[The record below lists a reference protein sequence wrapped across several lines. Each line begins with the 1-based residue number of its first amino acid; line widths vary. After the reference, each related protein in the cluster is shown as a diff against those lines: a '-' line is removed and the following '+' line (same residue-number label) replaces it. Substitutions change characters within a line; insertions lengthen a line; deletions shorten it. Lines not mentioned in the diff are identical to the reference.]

1 VAGLDVGRWQVY
13 AQGFTAN
20 GDLVVWEKMR
30 RGGVDID
37 AGRELAGLYEE
48 HSGPVFAFGLHLCG
62 SRADAEDL
70 VQIAFLHAHQA
81 LLRGERLVNPRA
93 WLITVVKRQAFNRW
107 RDRREIPSSASM
119 PEASPVDDGNAV
131 DELAR
136 VRLLLYSLPEA
147 QHQAFVLR
155 HWSGLS
161 NREIAGVLDTSES
174 AVESLLVRARAAIVA
189 SGPAE
194 EECFALRRRLTDNR
208 ELTPAQS
215 SHVARCKGCARAH
228 QRLTRAAAAVVVLGL
243 VPRAHVAQALAAAVP
258 GFAGT
263 AGAGAGAASGAGLA
277 AKVTGTKTAIAAVG
291 SLLAVAAAAPVALH
305 VAHHLP
311 TTSHRA
317 SAPATIHRSIVQAQR
332 SAAPAGSAQAQGGAV
347 HPEPAERSPQK
358 LRTGRHSARRQAA
371 GAGEV
376 QGDSASGAGQ
386 GATASSD
393 GDSQGSSSAG
403 ATASDPQGQD
413 TGGGAT
419 SGSSGDGSSQ
429 GGGSS
434 NGQ

>member
-1 VAGLDVGRWQVY
+1 MC
-13 AQGFTAN
+13 AQGFVAN
-20 GDLVVWEKMR
+20 GDWLVWEKMR
-30 RGGVDID
+30 RGRVDTD

-62 SRADAEDL
+62 SRSDAEDL
-70 VQIAFLHAHQA
+70 VQIAFLHAHRA

-107 RDRREIPSSASM
+107 RDRREIPASESMTEPSAPDHDS
-119 PEASPVDDGNAV
+119 AV

-174 AVESLLVRARAAIVA
+174 SVESLLVRARAAIVA
-189 SGPAE
+189 SGPAD
-194 EECFALRRRLTDNR
+194 EECVALRQRLTDNR
-208 ELTPAQS
+208 DLTPAQS
-215 SHVARCKGCARAH
+215 SHVARCRGCARAH

-243 VPRAHVAQALAAAVP
+243 VPRAHVAQALASAVP

-263 AGAGAGAASGAGLA
+263 AGVGAGAASGAGLA
-277 AKVTGTKTAIAAVG
+277 AKVTGTKTAIATFG
-291 SLLAVAAAAPVALH
+291 SLIAVAAAAPVALH
-305 VAHHLP
+305 VTHHLP
-311 TTSHRA
+311 TISHHA
-317 SAPATIHRSIVQAQR
+317 SV
-332 SAAPAGSAQAQGGAV
+332 SAFTHGSLGGAGPSAV
-347 HPEPAERSPQK
+347 STGPSQGAGAAAHQQPAKRNPQK
-358 LRTGRHSARRQAA
+358 LRPDRHPAEHQTSHS
-371 GAGEV
+371 GDS
-376 QGDSASGAGQ
+376 QGDSASGAEP

-393 GDSQGSSSAG
+393 GDSQGSS
-403 ATASDPQGQD
+403 ATGLAPGDPQGQD
-413 TGGGAT
+413 TGGGAP

-429 GGGSS
+429 GDGGGSS

>member
-1 VAGLDVGRWQVY
+1 M
-13 AQGFTAN
+13 N

-30 RGGVDID
+30 RGRVDID
-37 AGRELAGLYEE
+37 AGRELAALYEE

-70 VQIAFLHAHQA
+70 VQIAFLHAHRA

-107 RDRREIPSSASM
+107 RDRREIPSSGSM
-119 PEASPVDDGNAV
+119 PEARSVDDDSAV
-131 DELAR
+131 DEVAR
-136 VRLLLYSLPEA
+136 VRLLLYSLPQA

-174 AVESLLVRARAAIVA
+174 SVESLLVRARAAIVA
-189 SGPAE
+189 SETAD
-194 EECFALRRRLTDNR
+194 EECFALRRQLTDDR
-208 ELTPAQS
+208 DLTPAQS
-215 SHVARCKGCARAH
+215 RHVARCKGCARAH

-243 VPRAHVAQALAAAVP
+243 VPRAHVAQALASAVP

-263 AGAGAGAASGAGLA
+263 AGVGAGAASGAGLA

-291 SLLAVAAAAPVALH
+291 SLLAVVAAAPVALH

-311 TTSHRA
+311 TASHRTSS
-317 SAPATIHRSIVQAQR
+317 SAIAHRLLVQAAP
-332 SAAPAGSAQAQGGAV
+332 SATPAGLAKRPADAGDQ
-347 HPEPAERSPQK
+347 EPAKRSLPTRPIDGHPAQ
-358 LRTGRHSARRQAA
+358 HQA
-371 GAGEV
+371 GGGGEV
-376 QGDSASGAGQ
+376 QGDSASGADPG
-386 GATASSD
+386 GTTSSD
-393 GDSQGSSSAG
+393 GDSQESAPTG

-413 TGGGAT
+413 TSGGDS
-419 SGSSGDGSSQ
+419 SGSGGDASQ
-429 GGGSS
+429 GGGGGSD
-434 NGQ
+434 GQ

>member
-1 VAGLDVGRWQVY
+1 MW
-13 AQGFTAN
+13 AQGFAVS

-30 RGGVDID
+30 RGRVDTD

-48 HSGPVFAFGLHLCG
+48 HWGPVFAFGLHLCG
-62 SRADAEDL
+62 SRSDAEDL
-70 VQIAFLHAHQA
+70 VQIAFLHAHRA

-119 PEASPVDDGNAV
+119 PVASSVDDDSAV

-174 AVESLLVRARAAIVA
+174 SVESLLVRARAAIVA

-243 VPRAHVAQALAAAVP
+243 VPRAHVAQALASAVP

-263 AGAGAGAASGAGLA
+263 AGVGAGTASGAGLV

-305 VAHHLP
+305 VTHHQP
-311 TTSHRA
+311 MISHRA
-317 SAPATIHRSIVQAQR
+317 SVSAITHRSMDGARPSAVSARPDQA
-332 SAAPAGSAQAQGGAV
+332 AGGVGHPKPAKD
-347 HPEPAERSPQK
+347 SPQK
-358 LRTGRHSARRQAA
+358 PRTGRHPAEPQPRHS
-371 GAGEV
+371 GDS

-386 GATASSD
+386 GGTTSSD
-393 GDSQGSSSAG
+393 GDSQGSSPTG
-403 ATASDPQGQD
+403 PTASDPQGQD
-413 TGGGAT
+413 SGGGAS

-429 GGGSS
+429 GGGGSS

>member
-1 VAGLDVGRWQVY
+1 M
-13 AQGFTAN
+13 N

-30 RGGVDID
+30 RGRVDID
-37 AGRELAGLYEE
+37 AGRELAALYEE
-48 HSGPVFAFGLHLCG
+48 HSGSVFAFGLHLCG

-70 VQIAFLHAHQA
+70 VQIAFLHAHRA

-107 RDRREIPSSASM
+107 RDRREIPSSGSM
-119 PEASPVDDGNAV
+119 PEARSVDDASAA
-131 DELAR
+131 DEIAR

-174 AVESLLVRARAAIVA
+174 SVESLLVRARAAIVA
-189 SGPAE
+189 SE
-194 EECFALRRRLTDNR
+194 TSDEECFALRRQLTDDR
-208 ELTPAQS
+208 DLTPAQS
-215 SHVARCKGCARAH
+215 RHVARCKGCARAH

-243 VPRAHVAQALAAAVP
+243 VPRAHVAQALASTVP
-258 GFAGT
+258 GFAGA
-263 AGAGAGAASGAGLA
+263 AGVGAGAASGAGLA

-291 SLLAVAAAAPVALH
+291 SLLAVAAAVPVALH

-317 SAPATIHRSIVQAQR
+317 SASATVHRSLVKAPP
-332 SAAPAGSAQAQGGAV
+332 SAAQEVSAQGPGGSGDQEPAKRSPRRRPAGRRPAQHQAG
-347 HPEPAERSPQK
+347 S
-358 LRTGRHSARRQAA
+358 TGD
-371 GAGEV
+371 V
-376 QGDSASGAGQ
+376 QGDSAPGADPG
-386 GATASSD
+386 GTTSSD
-393 GDSQGSSSAG
+393 GDSQGSSPTG
-403 ATASDPQGQD
+403 ATASDSQGQD
-413 TGGGAT
+413 TGGGGS
-419 SGSSGDGSSQ
+419 SGSSGDASQ
-429 GGGSS
+429 GGGGNS

>member
-1 VAGLDVGRWQVY
+1 
-13 AQGFTAN
+13 
-20 GDLVVWEKMR
+20 
-30 RGGVDID
+30 
-37 AGRELAGLYEE
+37 
-48 HSGPVFAFGLHLCG
+48 
-62 SRADAEDL
+62 
-70 VQIAFLHAHQA
+70 
-81 LLRGERLVNPRA
+81 VNPRA

-107 RDRREIPSSASM
+107 RDRREIPAGASM
-119 PEASPVDDGNAV
+119 PEPSALDHDSAV

-174 AVESLLVRARAAIVA
+174 SVESLLVRARAAIVA

-194 EECFALRRRLTDNR
+194 EECVALRQRLTDNR
-208 ELTPAQS
+208 DLTAAQS

-243 VPRAHVAQALAAAVP
+243 VPRAHVAQALASAVP

-263 AGAGAGAASGAGLA
+263 AGVGAGAASGAGLA

-305 VAHHLP
+305 VTHHLP
-311 TTSHRA
+311 STQHHA
-317 SAPATIHRSIVQAQR
+317 SV
-332 SAAPAGSAQAQGGAV
+332 SAITHESLVGPGPIAVSTGADRGAGGAA
-347 HPEPAERSPQK
+347 HPQPAKRGPQK
-358 LRTGRHSARRQAA
+358 PRTGRHPAQHRTGDA
-371 GAGEV
+371 GDS
-376 QGDSASGAGQ
+376 QGDSASGADQG
-386 GATASSD
+386 GATSSD

-419 SGSSGDGSSQ
+419 AGSSGDGSSQ
-429 GGGSS
+429 GDGGGSS